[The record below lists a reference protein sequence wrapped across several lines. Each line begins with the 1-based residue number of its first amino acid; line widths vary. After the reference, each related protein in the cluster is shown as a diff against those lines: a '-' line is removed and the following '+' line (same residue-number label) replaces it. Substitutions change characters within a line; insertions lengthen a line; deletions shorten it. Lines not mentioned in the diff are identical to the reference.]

1 VEDEKFSRFVEVIRK
16 IYVHVPMLDVM
27 QVPTY
32 AKYLKDILNQKGP
45 LPETNRLLLAE
56 GCSNAILNGLP
67 NKMGD
72 MGIPTISCLIGTQSF
87 DQALYD
93 LGSSVSIMPKVI
105 YDWLSHDSLVPTSL
119 HLQLVNQSMCHP
131 VGFAEDVPI
140 WIRNSLV
147 PVDFVVLEMDVYHQT
162 PLILGRPFLST
173 TGATFD
179 VTTKII
185 KLNTNGK
192 EET

>member
-56 GCSNAILNGLP
+56 GCSNAILNSLP

-105 YDWLSHDSLVPTSL
+105 YD
-119 HLQLVNQSMCHP
+119 
-131 VGFAEDVPI
+131 
-140 WIRNSLV
+140 
-147 PVDFVVLEMDVYHQT
+147 
-162 PLILGRPFLST
+162 
-173 TGATFD
+173 
-179 VTTKII
+179 
-185 KLNTNGK
+185 
-192 EET
+192 